1 MRTPLRDAL
10 PAHDRE
16 FLIPLP
22 ELSNSGCRPGKAGGS
37 PPLTLAFLGVDTTVS
52 LDSSTADEN
61 ASASDSLRIP
71 RSTIDDLF
79 NRFESDNH
87 QLESILGLRLVGWS
101 EITPYL
107 QAVIDS

>member
-1 MRTPLRDAL
+1 MRMQVLL
-10 PAHDRE
+10 
-16 FLIPLP
+16 
-22 ELSNSGCRPGKAGGS
+22 
-37 PPLTLAFLGVDTTVS
+37 
-52 LDSSTADEN
+52 
-61 ASASDSLRIP
+61 DSLRIP